1 VVCNE
6 APVKNDRLSE
16 EELEPEF
23 KLELSCAF
31 AAIAKRQPYGRSR
44 EQSMVTTLML
54 LVSRCSDQPER
65 NSSE

>member
-1 VVCNE
+1 MVCNE

-16 EELEPEF
+16 EELESEF

-31 AAIAKRQPYGRSR
+31 AAIAKRQQYERSR

-54 LVSRCSDQPER
+54 LVSRRSDQPKR